1 MHRATYIHIPFCI
14 SKCHYCDFN
23 SYPGMSS
30 LFDSYADAV
39 AAEIRSAVR
48 GRSRAATLYVG
59 GGTPTLMNERQLCT
73 MVEAA
78 QSVLGLPPEAE
89 ATIEANPATADRS
102 KMEGLLTIGFNRI
115 SIGGQSFEDVLLE
128 RAGRAHTA
136 NDIHDVV
143 IDARFAGFANLSLD
157 FIYSLPGQDIAMWQ
171 STLREATDLKPDHVS
186 LYELTVEQGTPFAEM
201 LAQGNL
207 DLPDEDT
214 QIEMYTMAES
224 VLLSEGYE
232 RYEISNFAKPGF
244 RCEHNRFYW
253 RNEEYYGFGAGAVS
267 YLDGKRAKNVAN
279 PQEYVRR
286 IQETGSAVD
295 SVEELS
301 REAVMGET
309 IMLGLRMS
317 EGVDCDGFRERFS
330 VDIEQVYQPEMDKM
344 VGMGLLELNESHLRL
359 TPKGVLLANEVM
371 AEFVRTDSTA

>member
-1 MHRATYIHIPFCI
+1 MKRAAYIHIPFCI

-30 LFDSYADAV
+30 LFDSYAQAV

-59 GGTPTLMNERQLCT
+59 GGTPTLLSEQQLYT
-73 MVEAA
+73 VVEAA
-78 QSVLGLPPEAE
+78 QSVLGLSSEAE

-115 SIGGQSFEDVLLE
+115 SIGAQSFEDVLLE

-136 NDIHDVV
+136 NDIRDVI

-157 FIYSLPGQDIAMWQ
+157 FIYSLPGQDIPMWQ
-171 STLREATDLKPDHVS
+171 DTLREAAALKPDHIS

-201 LAQGNL
+201 LAQGKL
-207 DLPDEDT
+207 DLPNEDT
-214 QIEMYTMAES
+214 QIEMYSLAQSTLE
-224 VLLSEGYE
+224 SEGYE
-232 RYEISNFAKPGF
+232 HYEISNFAKPGF
-244 RCEHNRFYW
+244 RCEHNQFYW

-279 PQEYVRR
+279 PQEYIQR
-286 IQETGSAVD
+286 IQDTGSAVE
-295 SVEELS
+295 SVEELPV
-301 REAVMGET
+301 EAVMGET
-309 IMLGLRMS
+309 MMLGLRMS
-317 EGVDCDGFRERFS
+317 EGVDLARFRERFG
-330 VDIEQVYQPEMDKM
+330 VDIERVYQPELERMS
-344 VGMGLLELNESHLRL
+344 GLGLLEMDESRVRL
-359 TPKGVLLANEVM
+359 TSRGVLLANEVM
-371 AEFVRTDSTA
+371 AEFVRTA

>member
-1 MHRATYIHIPFCI
+1 LKRAAYIHIPFCI

-30 LFDSYADAV
+30 LFDSYAQAV

-59 GGTPTLMNERQLCT
+59 GGTPTLLSEQQLYT
-73 MVEAA
+73 VVEAA
-78 QSVLGLPPEAE
+78 QSVLGLSSEAE

-115 SIGGQSFEDVLLE
+115 SIGAQSFEDVLLE

-136 NDIHDVV
+136 NDIRDVI

-157 FIYSLPGQDIAMWQ
+157 FIYSLPGQDIPMWQ
-171 STLREATDLKPDHVS
+171 DTLREAAALKPDHIS

-201 LAQGNL
+201 LAQGKL
-207 DLPDEDT
+207 DLPNEDT
-214 QIEMYTMAES
+214 QIEMYSLAQSTLE
-224 VLLSEGYE
+224 SEGYE
-232 RYEISNFAKPGF
+232 HYEISNFAKPGF
-244 RCEHNRFYW
+244 RCEHNQFYW

-279 PQEYVRR
+279 PQEYIQR
-286 IQETGSAVD
+286 IQDTGSAVE
-295 SVEELS
+295 SVEELPV
-301 REAVMGET
+301 EAVMGET
-309 IMLGLRMS
+309 MMLGLRMS
-317 EGVDCDGFRERFS
+317 EGVDLARFRERFG
-330 VDIEQVYQPEMDKM
+330 VDIERVYQPELERMS
-344 VGMGLLELNESHLRL
+344 GLGLLEMDESRVRL
-359 TPKGVLLANEVM
+359 TSRGVLLANEVM
-371 AEFVRTDSTA
+371 AEFVRTA